1 MPDTTEAQQLT
12 LKVVLTAGSRVIS
25 NQWKLWVYPAAED
38 LPQTEL
44 CRQVDRLT
52 DDDIDFME
60 QGGAVLLTGN
70 FPSATEN
77 EMFRTHTS
85 GRSLLHAGALI
96 RKHPVWQK
104 FPNEGFADW
113 QFFRMM
119 DSSSSMIHDSEM
131 PEFQPLLELIPSF
144 KRIRRKSMLSEYK
157 VGKGRLIC
165 SSLKLQKDDPAGS
178 YLKQLLLDYL
188 ASKNWTDAPEWK
200 VGDLRCR
207 LHNPVQYS
215 CQYRK
220 IDAGGRP
227 VDD

>member
-1 MPDTTEAQQLT
+1 
-12 LKVVLTAGSRVIS
+12 
-25 NQWKLWVYPAAED
+25 
-38 LPQTEL
+38 
-44 CRQVDRLT
+44 
-52 DDDIDFME
+52 ME

-70 FPSATEN
+70 FPSAVEK

-85 GRSLLHAGALI
+85 GRSLLHAGAII
-96 RKHPVWQK
+96 RKHPIWQK
-104 FPNEGFADW
+104 FPAEGFADW

-119 DSSSSMIHDSEM
+119 NCSSSMIHDRNM

-144 KRIRRKSMLSEYK
+144 KRIRHKSMLSEYK

-165 SSLKLQKDDPAGS
+165 CSLHLQKDDPAGCW
-178 YLKQLLLDYL
+178 LKKLLLDYL
-188 ASKNWTDAPEWK
+188 AAKNWTAAPEWQAEY
-200 VGDLRCR
+200 LRNR